1 MTHHPTDRLI
11 IALDV
16 ASGRE
21 ALRLARL
28 LAPVTRFFKIGSVLF
43 TLEGPPLVEKLV
55 GEGFQIF
62 LDLKFHDIPEVVVG
76 SVMNAAKLG
85 ISMMTLHASGGE
97 SMMRAGAEAAR
108 RLAPPVRP
116 LLLGVTV
123 LTSFSQDSWGRTF
136 PGGETGPSTRHLADL
151 AASAGLDGVVCSPQ
165 ELPLLSGVRLKKI
178 VPGVRPAGSAPGDQ
192 QRIRT
197 PAQAIG
203 AGADYLVVGRPITQ
217 APDPVEAARQILL
230 EMGT

>member
-1 MTHHPTDRLI
+1 
-11 IALDV
+11 
-16 ASGRE
+16 
-21 ALRLARL
+21 
-28 LAPVTRFFKIGSVLF
+28 
-43 TLEGPPLVEKLV
+43 
-55 GEGFQIF
+55 
-62 LDLKFHDIPEVVVG
+62 
-76 SVMNAAKLG
+76 
-85 ISMMTLHASGGE
+85 
-97 SMMRAGAEAAR
+97 MMRAGAEAAR
-108 RLAPPVRP
+108 RFAPPARP

-136 PGGETGPSTRHLADL
+136 PGGEISPSTRHLADL

-217 APDPVEAARQILL
+217 AADPVEAARQILL